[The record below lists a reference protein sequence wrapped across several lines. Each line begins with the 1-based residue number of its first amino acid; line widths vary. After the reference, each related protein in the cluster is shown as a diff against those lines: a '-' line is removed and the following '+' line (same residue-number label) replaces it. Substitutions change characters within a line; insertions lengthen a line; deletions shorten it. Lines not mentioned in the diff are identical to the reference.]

1 MGLQHFDKY
10 IAYLKKVVYDNNNL
24 FLSFC
29 ICKVFII
36 TNYDNNVIIIFD
48 DSKFIHYPFSFRYSS
63 NNVITTISF
72 LELYS
77 YYQN

>member
-1 MGLQHFDKY
+1 MFAIY
-10 IAYLKKVVYDNNNL
+10 RASFMIIIIYFYL
-24 FLSFC
+24 FC

-36 TNYDNNVIIIFD
+36 TKYDNNVIIIFD
-48 DSKFIHYPFSFRYSS
+48 DSKFIHYPFSLRYSS